1 MTGTFLPQVRLP
13 DMNLW
18 EPGRQVVEEEP
29 GATCCMRTWELWR
42 GRRTKGHL
50 VAAPG
55 SPAFPANFA
64 CTSIM
69 AANPMTI
76 AVSGESA
83 EQKPPSV
90 SADYQHWGSCST
102 STRSTLGS
110 GHFKHNPLHAA
121 ILWALDNMFL
131 QLFVVSNPNSYYY
144 WNSCSSSCTSCWYS
158 QYASNMPVDEL

>member
-1 MTGTFLPQVRLP
+1 MTGTFLPQARLP

-42 GRRTKGHL
+42 GGGQKATWWQP
-50 VAAPG
+50 APG

-64 CTSIM
+64 CTPIM
-69 AANPMTI
+69 ANPMTI

-90 SADYQHWGSCST
+90 SADYQHRGSCS
-102 STRSTLGS
+102 SATRSTVGS

-121 ILWALDNMFL
+121 ILWTLDNMLL
-131 QLFVVSNPNSYYY
+131 QLFVVSNPNSYRY
-144 WNSCSSSCTSCWYS
+144 WHSCSSCCTSCWYS

>member
-1 MTGTFLPQVRLP
+1 M
-13 DMNLW
+13 
-18 EPGRQVVEEEP
+18 VEEE
-29 GATCCMRTWELWR
+29 ARCYLLHEDLRAVE

-64 CTSIM
+64 CTSIR

-90 SADYQHWGSCST
+90 SADYQH
-102 STRSTLGS
+102 
-110 GHFKHNPLHAA
+110 
-121 ILWALDNMFL
+121 
-131 QLFVVSNPNSYYY
+131 
-144 WNSCSSSCTSCWYS
+144 
-158 QYASNMPVDEL
+158 